1 MKNLN
6 RLSKVI
12 ILLSFFLYA
21 AVRVDVLLTQPGWNF
36 WAVTDYQK
44 QADAWLIVAF
54 NIGLV
59 LFYLSAGT
67 LIEDIDKKYRRWKGL
82 AKEASAL
89 VDEYGIELEYT
100 SDELKNALLQNYKL
114 EEHVNDLTACNH
126 YKNMYDILLSNSR
139 TWMDKYRSEKSRA
152 DLAYQQ
158 FTSMKA
164 SKELYETRMSGMCD
178 TQAQIIDCQDTEL
191 RHLRKVL
198 KQLIDKLPYNNDVI
212 TLAGNGDITIQPKDL
227 KNGSNKKAN
236 RKS

>member
-6 RLSKVI
+6 RFSKLI
-12 ILLSFFLYA
+12 IVLSFFLWL
-21 AVRVDVLLTQPGWNF
+21 AVRVDVVVNNGWAF
-36 WAVTDYQK
+36 TAVNDYDQ
-44 QADAWLIVAF
+44 QADNVAVNGQIAGLILFFISATSL
-54 NIGLV
+54 IGT
-59 LFYLSAGT
+59 AN
-67 LIEDIDKKYRRWKGL
+67 KKARRWKGL
-82 AKEASAL
+82 ANEAAG
-89 VDEYGIELEYT
+89 VIGEYETELEIYEGNVINL
-100 SDELKNALLQNYKL
+100 SRQNKKL
-114 EEHVNDLTACNH
+114 GEQVNDLTACNH

-152 DLAYQQ
+152 DLAYQEY
-158 FTSMKA
+158 TSMQK
-164 SKELYETRMSGMCD
+164 SKELYEVRMSGMCD

-191 RHLRKVL
+191 KHLRKVL